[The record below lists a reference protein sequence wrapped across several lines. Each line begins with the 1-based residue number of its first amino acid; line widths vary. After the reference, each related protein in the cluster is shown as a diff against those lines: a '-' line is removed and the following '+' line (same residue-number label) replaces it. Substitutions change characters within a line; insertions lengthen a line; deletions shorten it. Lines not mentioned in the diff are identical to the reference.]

1 MEDLADR
8 FYINPSTVSRIF
20 TTWINLMYV
29 KFKELPM
36 WMSRSKVDKWMPP
49 CFNKWYPTTRV
60 IIDGTKFY
68 IKKPSSLARQSAT
81 WSSYINH
88 NTFKVLVGISL
99 DGTMVYTSHLYEGS
113 MSDVDL
119 VQQCGILS
127 LLESG
132 DSVVADKGFDIQHL
146 LSGLGVRLNI
156 PPFYQGDQQFTPDD
170 VMKTK
175 KIAAVCIHVERA
187 INCMKQ
193 YALVSGVF
201 PTVCGI
207 LLINLCWLLAT

>member
-1 MEDLADR
+1 MRTWQEKRTSTGERTTEKTGPKSKLPFQEQFFLVMVQLRLGLNVEDLADR

-88 NTFKVLVGISL
+88 NTFKVLVGISP
-99 DGTMVYTSHLYEGS
+99 DGTMVYISHLYEGS

-119 VQQCGILS
+119 VQ
-127 LLESG
+127 
-132 DSVVADKGFDIQHL
+132 
-146 LSGLGVRLNI
+146 
-156 PPFYQGDQQFTPDD
+156 
-170 VMKTK
+170 
-175 KIAAVCIHVERA
+175 
-187 INCMKQ
+187 
-193 YALVSGVF
+193 
-201 PTVCGI
+201 
-207 LLINLCWLLAT
+207 